1 MKEFQLTRQQCTRLC
16 RIVRRY
22 KKHVDL
28 PKSGRK
34 WTNDRLWK
42 KVLGQIVVSGGAR
55 AGYTLANSVIA
66 SHRVSWNRLCRLRN
80 EANLKKELHLVMR
93 AVGTRYVGNARIK
106 KGKGNKKVEAAAADF
121 RTLQRCGGPVKFFS
135 KIAKEQS
142 EDERIKILR
151 KQLKYYGDKGAR
163 DTLIE
168 LGMARNRIALDSR
181 ILQILKDLGAA
192 VEKTG
197 KRHYSAIERILIQ
210 KIAKPCHVDG
220 AHLDRILFQNYDF
233 IRADLALEGNE

>member
-1 MKEFQLTRQQCTRLC
+1 
-16 RIVRRY
+16 
-22 KKHVDL
+22 
-28 PKSGRK
+28 
-34 WTNDRLWK
+34 LWK

-55 AGYTLANSVIA
+55 AGNTLAKSVVA
-66 SHRVSWNRLCRLRN
+66 SHRVSWNRLCGLRN

-93 AVGTRYVGNARIK
+93 AVGTRYVGDPRTKAK
-106 KGKGNKKVEAAAADF
+106 EKGNKKVEAAAADF

-168 LGMARNRIALDSR
+168 LRMARNRIALDSR

-192 VEKTG
+192 VERTG
-197 KRHYSAIERILIQ
+197 KKHYSAIEKILIQ

-220 AHLDRILFQNYDF
+220 AQLDRILFQNYDF